1 MVAATVGGV
10 FEAGGGLP
18 RRVAEERAVA
28 GKVDVGTAIHGRVVQ
43 VAGGFG
49 GVVLTT
55 GMDVTW
61 MEVRAVEAAGKG
73 ETAADGLASGSGEGI
88 RRGVGG

>member
-1 MVAATVGGV
+1 MVVAATVGGV

-28 GKVDVGTAIHGRVVQ
+28 GKVDVGTTIHGRVVQ

-73 ETAADGLASGSGEGI
+73 ETAADGSGEGI
-88 RRGVGG
+88 RWGVGG